1 MTSLPALFVGH
12 GSPMNAIE
20 DNAFRRGWQAIARTL
35 PRPDAILCVSAHWE
49 TSGVRVTA
57 SERPETIHD
66 FFGFPAALFDVRYPA
81 PGSPE
86 LAAEV
91 GKLLS
96 EDKDPV
102 EPDPERGLDHGAWSV
117 LCAMYPDADV
127 PVAQLSLN
135 ARRPPAWHGALG
147 RRLAPLRNRGVLL
160 LGSGNIVHNLA
171 AIDVRRKD
179 GYDWAI
185 RFDAE
190 IAERLRDDD
199 RDGLFRYRELGP
211 DADRAVPTPEHYLP
225 VLYAA
230 AVREP
235 GESVD
240 FFNQAIVGGSIAMRS
255 FVVGS

>member
-1 MTSLPALFVGH
+1 MPALFVGH

-20 DNAFRRGWQAIARTL
+20 DNAFRRGWQSIAHAL
-35 PRPDAILCVSAHWE
+35 PRPEAILCVSAHWE

-57 SERPETIHD
+57 SERPDTIHD
-66 FFGFPAALFDVRYPA
+66 FFGFPGALFAVRYPA

-91 GKLLS
+91 ERLLAES
-96 EDKDPV
+96 GDPV
-102 EPDPERGLDHGAWSV
+102 RPDPERGLDHGAWSV
-117 LCAMYPDADV
+117 LCAMYPDAEV

-147 RRLAPLRNRGVLL
+147 RRLVPLRNRGVLL

-185 RFDAE
+185 RFDTE
-190 IAERLRDDD
+190 IAKRILDDD
-199 RDGLFRYRELGP
+199 RDGLFRYRELGD

-225 VLYAA
+225 ALYAA
-230 AVREP
+230 AAREP
-235 GESVD
+235 GEPVD
-240 FFNQAIVGGSIAMRS
+240 FFNEAVIGGSISMRS

>member
-1 MTSLPALFVGH
+1 MPALFVGH

-20 DNAFRRGWQAIARTL
+20 DSAFRRGWQAIAHAL
-35 PRPDAILCVSAHWE
+35 PRPDTILCVSAHWE
-49 TSGVRVTA
+49 TSDLRVTT
-57 SERPETIHD
+57 SPWPGTIHD
-66 FFGFPAALFDVRYPA
+66 FFGFPAALSAVRYPA
-81 PGSPE
+81 PGSSE
-86 LAAEV
+86 LTAEV
-91 GKLLS
+91 EKLLS
-96 EDKDPV
+96 QGGETV
-102 EPDPERGLDHGAWSV
+102 RPDPERGLDHGAWSV
-117 LCAMYPDADV
+117 LRAMYPDADV

-135 ARRPPAWHGALG
+135 ALRPPAWHGSLG

-185 RFDAE
+185 RFDSE
-190 IAERLRDDD
+190 IARRLRDDD

-225 VLYAA
+225 MLYAA
-230 AVREP
+230 AAREP
-235 GESVD
+235 GEPVD
-240 FFNQAIVGGSIAMRS
+240 FFNQVVIGGSISMRS

>member
-1 MTSLPALFVGH
+1 MPALFVGH

-20 DNAFRRGWQAIARTL
+20 DNAFRRGWQEIARAL
-35 PRPDAILCVSAHWE
+35 PLPEAILCVSAHWE
-49 TSGVRVTA
+49 TSDVNVTA
-57 SERPETIHD
+57 SARPETIHD
-66 FFGFPAALFDVRYPA
+66 FFGFPDALFAVRYPA

-91 GKLLS
+91 ERLLS
-96 EDKDPV
+96 EGDEPV
-102 EPDPERGLDHGAWSV
+102 RPDPERGLDHGAWSV

-135 ARRPPAWHGALG
+135 VRRPPAWHGELG
-147 RRLAPLRNRGVLL
+147 RRLAPLRNQGILL

-190 IAERLRDDD
+190 IAKRIYENDLDA
-199 RDGLFRYRELGP
+199 LFRYRELGP

-230 AVREP
+230 AARER
-235 GESVD
+235 GEAVD
-240 FFNQAIVGGSIAMRS
+240 FFNQAVVGGSISMRS